1 MHPTTLLL
9 LLSLLPGE
17 NDTISLT
24 PLQAV
29 EMAREQSPDA
39 LYARHAFRS
48 AHWNHVYYKA
58 SRLPSLS
65 LASTPRFNHAI
76 NPVTLPDGTAR
87 YISQNQLTTDLSLS
101 LDQNIPFTGGTL
113 SLQTGIQRMDMFGE
127 GVYSYKVAPLVVAY
141 AQSLAGYNRFK
152 WDKRVEPLRFEE
164 ARRDLAEAL
173 ELASARAIS
182 LFFNLARAQANL
194 DIARVNHANADTL
207 HAFARGRY
215 EIGTITENEILQLEI
230 NMLTEESNRLSA
242 ALTVDDCMEALR
254 AFLGIDDPR
263 PILAVIDDNIP
274 LDFVPVEEALARAA
288 ENSAE
293 IPYMKRREIESESS
307 VASARANAGM
317 KADLYMQFGLAKTGE
332 DLGEAYR
339 HPLGQ
344 QYMEIGVRLPLLD
357 WGRGR
362 GQVEVARSNR
372 DMVRERVAQDKSAFE
387 MNVIKTVKQF
397 NLQANQL
404 RVAAKANET
413 AARRGEV
420 ARKLYLLGKS
430 TILDLNASIT
440 EKDAAS
446 RNFLSTLATYWSLYY
461 TLRGLTLFDFEQGT
475 PLAKYLE
482 TGRKDVAHADMRNA
496 HTDMRNAH
504 TDMCNAHTDMCNAHT
519 DMCNAHTDMCNAHTD
534 MRNAHT
540 DMCNAHTDMRNAH
553 TDMRNA
559 HTDMCNAHTDM
570 CNAHT
575 DTRDVH
581 VRVKNPLLIL

>member
-9 LLSLLPGE
+9 LLSFLPGE

-65 LASTPRFNHAI
+65 IASTPRFNHAI

-87 YISQNQLTTDLSLS
+87 YISQNQLTTDISLS

-127 GVYSYKVAPLVVAY
+127 GEYSYKTAPLVVVY

-173 ELASARAIS
+173 ELASERAVS

-215 EIGTITENEILQLEI
+215 EIGAITENEILQLEI

-242 ALTVDDCMEALR
+242 ALNVDDCMEALR

-274 LDFVPVEEALARAA
+274 LDFAPAEEALARAR

-293 IPYMKRREIESESS
+293 IPYMKRQEIESESS
-307 VASARANAGM
+307 VASARANAGTR
-317 KADLYMQFGLAKTGE
+317 ADLYIQFGLAKTGK
-332 DLGEAYR
+332 DLEEAYR

-372 DMVRERVAQDKSAFE
+372 DMVRERVARDRSTFE

-440 EKDAAS
+440 EKDAAR

-461 TLRGLTLFDFEQGT
+461 ALRSLTLFDFEQGT

-482 TGRKDVAHADMRNA
+482 TPRMGIPQLHMGNP
-496 HTDMRNAH
+496 
-504 TDMCNAHTDMCNAHT
+504 
-519 DMCNAHTDMCNAHTD
+519 
-534 MRNAHT
+534 
-540 DMCNAHTDMRNAH
+540 
-553 TDMRNA
+553 
-559 HTDMCNAHTDM
+559 
-570 CNAHT
+570 
-575 DTRDVH
+575 H
-581 VRVKNPLLIL
+581 VRMGNPHVRMGNPQLRMGNPQLHMGNPHVHMGNPHVHMGNPHVRTGIPHVRTGNPLTGKYWEYNGDQM

>member
-58 SRLPSLS
+58 SRLPSLY

-164 ARRDLAEAL
+164 ARRDVAEAL

-230 NMLTEESNRLSA
+230 NMLT
-242 ALTVDDCMEALR
+242 
-254 AFLGIDDPR
+254 
-263 PILAVIDDNIP
+263 
-274 LDFVPVEEALARAA
+274 
-288 ENSAE
+288 
-293 IPYMKRREIESESS
+293 
-307 VASARANAGM
+307 
-317 KADLYMQFGLAKTGE
+317 
-332 DLGEAYR
+332 
-339 HPLGQ
+339 
-344 QYMEIGVRLPLLD
+344 
-357 WGRGR
+357 
-362 GQVEVARSNR
+362 
-372 DMVRERVAQDKSAFE
+372 
-387 MNVIKTVKQF
+387 
-397 NLQANQL
+397 
-404 RVAAKANET
+404 
-413 AARRGEV
+413 
-420 ARKLYLLGKS
+420 
-430 TILDLNASIT
+430 
-440 EKDAAS
+440 
-446 RNFLSTLATYWSLYY
+446 
-461 TLRGLTLFDFEQGT
+461 
-475 PLAKYLE
+475 
-482 TGRKDVAHADMRNA
+482 
-496 HTDMRNAH
+496 
-504 TDMCNAHTDMCNAHT
+504 
-519 DMCNAHTDMCNAHTD
+519 
-534 MRNAHT
+534 
-540 DMCNAHTDMRNAH
+540 
-553 TDMRNA
+553 
-559 HTDMCNAHTDM
+559 
-570 CNAHT
+570 
-575 DTRDVH
+575 
-581 VRVKNPLLIL
+581 